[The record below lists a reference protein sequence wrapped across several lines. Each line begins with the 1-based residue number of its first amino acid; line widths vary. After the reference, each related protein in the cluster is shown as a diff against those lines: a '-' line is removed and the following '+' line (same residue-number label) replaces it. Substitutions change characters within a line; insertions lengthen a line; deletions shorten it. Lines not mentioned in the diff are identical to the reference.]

1 MEEVIRSVQ
10 LFLILCSGVITI
22 GGAYKVFQ
30 DWQKPN
36 KDLKKMVLRHD
47 ELLKQDNDRIKNIE
61 KLVIVQEGLNK
72 KIDEHTRI
80 LSDHDDRLE
89 EDKKR
94 GDLMLKANMAIL
106 DGMLSEDDKES
117 LKATRKEI
125 QDFLVEKN

>member
-1 MEEVIRSVQ
+1 MEEVISSVQ
-10 LFLILCSGVITI
+10 LFLVICGAIITI

-36 KDLKKMVLRHD
+36 KDLKAMVLRHD

-72 KIDEHTRI
+72 KIDEHTRL
-80 LSDHDDRLE
+80 LSDHDDRLD
-89 EDKKR
+89 EDKER
-94 GDLMLKANMAIL
+94 SNLLLKANIAIL
-106 DGMLSEDDKES
+106 NGLLSDSDKEK
-117 LKATRKEI
+117 LVETRNEI